1 MAFGPARERLEDALA
16 NLEDAHYELTLF
28 VSGASSASA
37 RAVRNAR
44 ALCETHLA
52 GRHDLTI
59 VDINQDPEM
68 ARGRRVLATPTLLK
82 EQPAP
87 ERMLVGDLSD
97 SESVLAALDIHVVEE
112 PDLDPAT

>member
-1 MAFGPARERLEDALA
+1 M
-16 NLEDAHYELTLF
+16 LF
-28 VSGASSASA
+28 VSGASHTSA

-59 VDINQDPEM
+59 VDVNQDPEL

-82 EQPAP
+82 DKPAP

-97 SESVLAALDIHVVEE
+97 SGPRAGCARHWRRCR
-112 PDLDPAT
+112 